1 MSRVLGGRGKPEDT
15 QAAVFSRAQRTP
27 CSAGLACARPK
38 SSATAPAAGRTVK
51 RVFAKGAA
59 PASPPLTPSEEPPD
73 VGLHPLLREY
83 AGKGWRIL
91 KEHRDRLPNLLQA
104 GPITKYRQRRMAVYY
119 VTRNLKG
126 SVKESVGRKLLYR
139 YSLVKEACSSCDERA
154 RELPFVRAAALLAD
168 RRRREEVE
176 ARHLLRLTGRP
187 TGTRSG
193 FHLSTLLSA

>member
-15 QAAVFSRAQRTP
+15 QAAVFSRAQRSP
-27 CSAGLACARPK
+27 CSAGLAC
-38 SSATAPAAGRTVK
+38 TVK

-59 PASPPLTPSEEPPD
+59 PASPPLTPSEEPPR

-154 RELPFVRAAALLAD
+154 REL
-168 RRRREEVE
+168 E

-193 FHLSTLLSA
+193 FHLYVGHRRVCG